1 MEALTVTLGNL
12 TEGVVRSRVRW
23 FSVPGDLGDPRPP
36 ASQSETASR
45 SKASAR
51 FGAHS
56 GRKSRRHDAV
66 FAVVSPALAR
76 PRPGPRSRR
85 RPAGLRGSLATPPR
99 PGALAR

>member
-1 MEALTVTLGNL
+1 MAQGRKAWFEALTLGNL
-12 TEGVVRSRVRW
+12 TEGVLRSTLRW
-23 FSVPGDLGDPRPP
+23 LSVQGDLGDPRPP

-66 FAVVSPALAR
+66 FTVVSPALAR
-76 PRPGPRSRR
+76 PRPRPRSRR
-85 RPAGLRGSLATPPR
+85 RPAGLRGSFGRR
-99 PGALAR
+99 P